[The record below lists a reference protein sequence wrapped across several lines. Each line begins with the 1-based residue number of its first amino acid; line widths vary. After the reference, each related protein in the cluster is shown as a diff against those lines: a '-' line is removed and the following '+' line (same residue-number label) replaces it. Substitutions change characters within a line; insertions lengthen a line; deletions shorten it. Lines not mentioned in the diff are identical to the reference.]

1 MNNPILKKPHI
12 VFFFSD
18 TGGGHRS
25 AAEAIIEAIDLEYKD
40 QVTMEMV
47 DFFKDYAPLPFNH
60 AADMYPYMVKAPR
73 LWSASFHATDGRAR
87 SRVITTTMWPI
98 ARRAARAMVRSH
110 PADLIVTVHP
120 FANTFA
126 LKALGKSHPPFVN
139 VVTDMVTTHALWFDN
154 RADLILVPT
163 ETARQRAIRYHI
175 SPEKVCVVGL
185 PVADRYCQPM
195 KKKSSLRKKLDWPA
209 NKPVVLLVG
218 GGEGMGPLA
227 STAEAIDSSGLDL
240 TLIVVCG
247 RNKRLQA
254 RLEERKWENPTL
266 IYGFTRDMPDFMRA
280 SDFIVTKAGPGTIAE
295 ALNAQLPI
303 ILYSKLPGQE
313 DGNVT
318 FVQEE
323 GAGVWAPTPQDVV
336 RTLTRWISRPEE
348 RKRAIENCRRA
359 GKPEAARTI
368 ARMIADKLGLSREDG
383 EASRQVNK

>member
-1 MNNPILKKPHI
+1 MNPPLPKKPHI
-12 VFFFSD
+12 VFYFSD

-40 QVTMEMV
+40 QVTTEMV
-47 DFFKDYAPLPFNH
+47 DFFKDYAPHPFNK
-60 AADMYPYMVKAPR
+60 APDMYPYMVKAPR

-87 SRVITTTMWPI
+87 AQVITTTMWPI

-126 LKALGKSHPPFVN
+126 LKALGKNRPPFIN

-163 ETARQRAIRYHI
+163 ETARQRALRYHI
-175 SPEKVCVVGL
+175 SAEKVCVVGL
-185 PVADRYCQPM
+185 PVADRYCQPL
-195 KKKSSLRKKLDWPA
+195 KKKSLLRKQLDWPLD
-209 NKPVVLLVG
+209 KPVVLLVG

-227 STAEAIDSSGLDL
+227 KTAQAIDRSGLDVAQA
-240 TLIVVCG
+240 IVCG
-247 RNKRLQA
+247 RNQRLKTS
-254 RLEERKWENPTL
+254 LEEYRWENPTM

-303 ILYSKLPGQE
+303 VLYSKLPGQE

-318 FVQEE
+318 FVEEE
-323 GAGVWAPTPQDVV
+323 GAGVWAPTPPEVV

-348 RKRAIENCRRA
+348 RKQVIENCRRA
-359 GKPEAARTI
+359 GRPGAARAI
-368 ARMIADKLGLSREDG
+368 AAIIAGKLGISNG
-383 EASRQVNK
+383 MAG